1 MIKIKY
7 QILKIGQ
14 KEINENYFLF
24 KEFEN
29 DIDAENFML
38 TIINDIPK
46 GYYIKIIGK
55 ENE

>member
-14 KEINENYFLF
+14 KEINKNYFIF
-24 KEFEN
+24 KKCK
-29 DIDAENFML
+29 DIAEANNFML
-38 TIINDIPK
+38 TIINDIPE